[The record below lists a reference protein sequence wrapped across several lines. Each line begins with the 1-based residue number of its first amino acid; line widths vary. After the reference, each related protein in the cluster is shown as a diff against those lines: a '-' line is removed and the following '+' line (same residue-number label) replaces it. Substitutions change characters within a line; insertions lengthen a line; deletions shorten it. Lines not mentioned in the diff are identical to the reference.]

1 MDSDDVA
8 VLDAEIV
15 AHNTVDTDASI
26 IQIIVG
32 QNNKHGILSLL
43 SLHEDLFG
51 KYRVS
56 RYPKAEVENMSDI
69 QYHPGRAE
77 GFP

>member
-1 MDSDDVA
+1 MDGDDVA
-8 VLDAEIV
+8 VLDTEVV
-15 AHNTVDTDASI
+15 AHNTVDADASV

-51 KYRVS
+51 K
-56 RYPKAEVENMSDI
+56 
-69 QYHPGRAE
+69 
-77 GFP
+77 

>member
-51 KYRVS
+51 KYDVS
-56 RYPKAEVENMSDI
+56 RYPKAGENVGDI